1 MFFIGVKREEED
13 VELAT
18 QVAKHCR
25 QFSLH
30 APEIVEARETVTQEQ
45 VDDFKTLIDGAT
57 PGGAY
62 DTDIQ
67 EIIQDEAGAYFA
79 GDKTAD
85 EVAKLIQSR
94 VSIYLGETS

>member
-85 EVAKLIQSR
+85 EVAKLIQNR

>member
-1 MFFIGVKREEED
+1 M
-13 VELAT
+13 
-18 QVAKHCR
+18 
-25 QFSLH
+25 
-30 APEIVEARETVTQEQ
+30 APLTQEQ

-67 EIIQDEAGAYFA
+67 EILQDEAGAYFA

-85 EVAKLIQSR
+85 EVAKLIQNR
-94 VSIYLGETS
+94 VSIYLGENS